1 MAQSEAMTVLGLV
14 AFDENGRKIK
24 SEIKSIR
31 GKKFFCVTIPK
42 ATPRKMRR
50 AAKMLRD
57 LRVVIPDECDT
68 EDFERFGICAIS
80 SEGILYRLAF
90 KLYMETLKKFKMPP
104 MEASLLICATRFGEE
119 DFKLLS
125 DFISNARYISLN
137 ASNAEFV
144 AEYFL
149 ENYGVA
155 VSEDS
160 LNANVIINM
169 YEKNF
174 SLHIINNGFKYT
186 LQNIKISLCEEEM
199 YSTHI
204 KGIATALLQLGIIS
218 AFDIKLASIEYKKKF
233 LDIQ

>member
-1 MAQSEAMTVLGLV
+1 MTQSEEMAVLGLI
-14 AFDENGRKIK
+14 AFDENVRKIK
-24 SEIKSIR
+24 SEIKIIC

-42 ATPRKMRR
+42 ATPRHLRR
-50 AAKMLRD
+50 AAKKLRD
-57 LRVVIPDECDT
+57 LRVVIPDECGT

-80 SEGILYRLAF
+80 SEGILCRLAF
-90 KLYMETLKKFKMPP
+90 KLYLETLKKFKMSP
-104 MEASLLICATRFGEE
+104 MEVSLLICSTRFGEE
-119 DFKLLS
+119 NFEFLS

-137 ASNAEFV
+137 ALNAEFV

-155 VSEDS
+155 VSEDT

-174 SLHIINNGFKYT
+174 SLHIINSGFKYT
-186 LQNIKISLCEEEM
+186 LKNVKISLCEEDA
-199 YSTHI
+199 YYTHI
-204 KGIATALLQLGIIS
+204 KGIATALLQLGMIS
-218 AFDIKLASIEYKKKF
+218 AFDIKLVSIDYKKKF